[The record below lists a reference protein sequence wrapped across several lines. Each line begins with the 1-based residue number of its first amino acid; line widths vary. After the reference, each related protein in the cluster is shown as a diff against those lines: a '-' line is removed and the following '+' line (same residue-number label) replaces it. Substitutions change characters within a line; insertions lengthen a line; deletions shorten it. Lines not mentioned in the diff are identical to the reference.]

1 MGWTFLYII
10 LAAVPQIVHMDN
22 FSEPS
27 AAASVNCPGEKTEI
41 LSKTNIHKGGYLCIV
56 KV

>member
-1 MGWTFLYII
+1 MGWAFLYII
-10 LAAVPQIVHMDN
+10 LAAVPQTVHMDN

-41 LSKTNIHKGGYLCIV
+41 LTKTNIHKWGYL
-56 KV
+56 